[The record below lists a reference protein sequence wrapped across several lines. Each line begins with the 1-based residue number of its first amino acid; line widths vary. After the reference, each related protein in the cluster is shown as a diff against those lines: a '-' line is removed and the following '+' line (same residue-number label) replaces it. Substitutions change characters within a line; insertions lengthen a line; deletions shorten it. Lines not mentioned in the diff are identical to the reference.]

1 MFSTKIFFTGV
12 TGFVGVELI
21 KKLLLLNLH
30 SEFWLLIRDSRHL
43 KAEDRF
49 EQLILKIAKENAM
62 TVSSLR
68 PRLNLIK
75 GDLVSIRFGLS
86 INEFQNLAIPIN
98 KVYHCAA
105 SINLIGDL
113 ESIRKINYFGT
124 EQVLNLAK
132 ISFQKGRFQRLNY
145 LSTAYIA
152 GKRFGIIYENELA
165 HNKGFCNS
173 YERTKYETE
182 LMVEKAKAELP
193 ITIYRPSIIMGDS
206 ETGKTSAFNV
216 IYEPM
221 RLAYLGKLTVLPI
234 SRSSI
239 FDVVPVD
246 YVCDAIIALSSLEK
260 ETIGRTFHLTAGENQ
275 GILSGEMAS
284 YCYNYVKDFHSGK
297 ETEWNLA
304 MPKFIHPLVL
314 KCMSK
319 ALIPLTKNKRRRFY
333 EKVNTYSNYGYYYK
347 KFNTSDTAQL
357 LSPLEIKPPSI
368 TDYLDQLINYAITT
382 NFGKD

>member
-21 KKLLLLNLH
+21 KKLLLLNPH

-368 TDYLDQLINYAITT
+368 TDYLDQLINLSLIHI
-382 NFGKD
+382 